1 MVDEPKEFWFNI
13 KTGLVEEGKQ
23 TAAIYRVGPFSTRS
37 EAEKALETLANRSK
51 SWQVEDERDQ

>member
-23 TAAIYRVGPFSTRS
+23 TAAIYRVGPFASRS

-51 SWQVEDERDQ
+51 SWQSEDEHDE